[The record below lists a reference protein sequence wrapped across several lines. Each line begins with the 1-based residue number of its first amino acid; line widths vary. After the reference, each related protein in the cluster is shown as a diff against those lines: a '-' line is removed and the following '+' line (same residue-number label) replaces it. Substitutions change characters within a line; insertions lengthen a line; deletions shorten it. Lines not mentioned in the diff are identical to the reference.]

1 MATCRKSCL
10 VPVML
15 LFSVVALSAASIGEN
30 RAYSAAEKSF
40 KDGIWWRAETEFA
53 GFIKEFPDS
62 ERRPEAFLLQAQAMF
77 HQTNAAGTLSLL
89 TANLGVAGK
98 FADEY
103 QFWMAEAYYQRGDF
117 AKAAEAYVEL
127 RRFAASPRRIEAM
140 VGEAAAHAA
149 LTNWTRVVAVLGGPE
164 SEFTQSILNQA
175 TNPRAVPGLLLLG
188 EAQLELKNYPA
199 VETALAPL
207 AGRQLGGPLD
217 WRAERLRY
225 LARFAQ
231 AQWPGALAA
240 SSNLLVLAT
249 NVPSNRAAVLSES
262 VVLRADALERSG
274 LRAEARAVLEKNLTP
289 GTPANRQEYAL
300 LKITELALSEGRL
313 AAAND
318 TLARFLD
325 LSSNSPAAATALL
338 SLGEIHLRQA
348 AGYFSTNAATPSVE
362 ATNHLNTAL
371 GLFDR
376 LLAAYTNSPLVGH
389 AELNRGWS
397 FWLKGQLSDSAAAFE
412 RAAQKLGDGEDLV
425 VARFKLGDALF
436 AQTNFARALP
446 AYQSAV
452 EASARWP
459 QTRAELGADL
469 FHQVLRS
476 SLEVTNVTEATNA
489 MAQIMTLQPRT
500 AVADGSLLQL
510 VQKLAD
516 VGQPELA
523 WSEYEKFIALAPDFS
538 RRAEIELLL
547 GRAREQQ
554 GDWAAAIVVYERWL
568 TQFSTNALRPQVEY
582 QLAWANSRAGFET
595 NALQQFNDFAARYAT
610 NDLERAPQAQ
620 WWVADWYFDRS
631 LFPKAEE
638 NYKVIFQ
645 TWPQSWLA
653 RDAILMAGRAALEG
667 ARIGDA
673 ISYFT
678 ILTSEPTPPCP
689 EDLKVRAL
697 FHYGAALMAQP
708 AIGTNRLENF
718 DEAIRVFNVIQQ
730 SYPTNEMAVLAW
742 VEKAR
747 CWMQQGALGFT
758 NAWLAFSQ
766 VITSAVANVTARSE
780 AQVGR
785 GQLLEAATQ
794 GVSGPERTVL
804 LRQAL
809 EDYLDVV
816 YEKNLLYEGEKRDSF
831 WVKTAGVAAGR
842 VLETLGEWEQAEKL
856 YVRLQGLL
864 PPQRASLQR
873 KIEQARERRQAE
885 KNGSGI

>member
-1 MATCRKSCL
+1 MAMRRKMFFVL
-10 VPVML
+10 VML
-15 LFSVVALSAASIGEN
+15 LFSIAALHAASLGEN
-30 RAYSAAEKSF
+30 RAYSAAEKPF
-40 KDGIWWRAETEFA
+40 KDGIWWHAEAEFA
-53 GFIKEFPDS
+53 EFIKQFPDS
-62 ERRPEAFLLQAQAMF
+62 ERRPEAVLLQAQAMF
-77 HQTNAAGTLSLL
+77 HQTNAAAALSLL
-89 TANLGVAGK
+89 TANLGAAGK

-127 RRFAASPRRIEAM
+127 RRFATSPRRIEAM

-149 LTNWTRVVAVLGGPE
+149 HTNWTRVVAVLGGPE
-164 SEFTQSILNQA
+164 SEFAQA
-175 TNPRAVPGLLLLG
+175 VRGQPANPRVAPGLLLLG
-188 EAQLELKNYPA
+188 EAQLELKNYAA

-207 AGRQLGGPLD
+207 DGRPLGGDLD

-231 AQWPGALAA
+231 GQWPGALAA
-240 SSNLLVLAT
+240 SSNLVVLAT
-249 NVPSNRAAVLSES
+249 NVPVNRAAVLSES

-274 LRAEARAVLEKNLTP
+274 QRAEARAVLEKNLAP

-300 LKITELALSEGRL
+300 LKITELALAEGRL

-348 AGYFSTNAATPSVE
+348 AGFFSTNAAAPSAE

-376 LLAAYTNSPLVGH
+376 LVAAYTNSSLVGR

-397 FWLKGQLSDSAAAFE
+397 FWLKGQLSESAAAFE
-412 RAAQKLGDGEDLV
+412 RAAGKLGDSDDLV

-436 AQTNFARALP
+436 AQKDFAHALP

-459 QTRAELGADL
+459 QTRSALGADL

-476 SLEVTNVTEATNA
+476 SLELTNVAVATNA
-489 MAQIMTLQPRT
+489 MEQIMALQPRP
-500 AVADGSLLQL
+500 AAADGSLLQL

-523 WSEYEKFIALAPDFS
+523 RSEYEKFIALVPDFS
-538 RRAEIELLL
+538 RRAEIERLL

-554 GDWAAAIVVYERWL
+554 GDWAAAIAGYERWL

-595 NALQQFNDFAARYAT
+595 NALQQFSDFATRYAT
-610 NDLERAPQAQ
+610 NELELAPQAR
-620 WWVADWYFDRS
+620 WWVADWYFREGQG

-638 NYKVIFQ
+638 NYKAIFQ
-645 TWPQSWLA
+645 TWPKSGLA
-653 RDAILMAGRAALEG
+653 GEAILMAGRAALEG
-667 ARIGDA
+667 ARSQDA

-678 ILTSEPTPPCP
+678 ILTS
-689 EDLKVRAL
+689 DLSYPKDLRARAL
-697 FHYGAALMAQP
+697 FAYGGALMTQP
-708 AIGTNRLENF
+708 ATGTNQGANYQLAIQVF
-718 DEAIRVFNVIQQ
+718 DKIQQ
-730 SYPTNEMAVLAW
+730 EFPTDELAVLAS
-742 VEKAR
+742 VEMAR
-747 CWMQQGALGFT
+747 CWMQQGATRFT

-766 VITSAVANVTARSE
+766 VITSALANVTARSE

-785 GQLLEAATQ
+785 GQLLEFAAQ
-794 GVSGPERTVL
+794 SAAGPDRTKL

-809 EDYLDVV
+809 EDYLAVV
-816 YEKNLLYEGEKRDSF
+816 YEKNVLHEGEKRDSF
-831 WVKTAGVAAGR
+831 WMKKAGLAAGPL
-842 VLETLGEWEQAEKL
+842 LEALGEWAQAEKL
-856 YVRLQGLL
+856 YARLQDLL
-864 PPQRASLQR
+864 PPSRAFFQRR
-873 KIEQARERRQAE
+873 IEQTRERRLAE
-885 KNGSGI
+885 KIGSGI